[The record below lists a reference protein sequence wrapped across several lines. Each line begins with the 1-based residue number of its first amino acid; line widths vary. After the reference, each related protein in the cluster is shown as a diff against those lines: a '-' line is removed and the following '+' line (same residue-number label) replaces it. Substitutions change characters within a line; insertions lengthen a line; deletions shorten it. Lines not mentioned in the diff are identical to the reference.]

1 MHRQA
6 GYAEDPFCDKLAA
19 LASCPATREW
29 LTRMTTSLA
38 LARMDTHACMH
49 QGMSPLRVCCC
60 IGASRPRFRR
70 ITEHSQS
77 ARLAAVLGSPR
88 CVACHR
94 SPDWPSA
101 MQLLK
106 GVSSHKSG
114 THQQGCLNL
123 FTSTCSSSLNGA
135 EVHLRT
141 ACPSMQ
147 FSGRRVTEVSCFCIT
162 VNMYP
167 SAECFCTDGVIM
179 EAARKISA
187 LPKQDIPSAASVRSQ
202 DSLQPR
208 RCNLV

>member
-6 GYAEDPFCDKLAA
+6 GDNEDPFCDKLDAA
-19 LASCPATREW
+19 LASCPATTEW

-49 QGMSPLRVCCC
+49 QGMSPLRACCC
-60 IGASRPRFRR
+60 IGASRPPFRR
-70 ITEHSQS
+70 ITEHSRS

-88 CVACHR
+88 CIEYHR

-101 MQLLK
+101 MQLSK
-106 GVSSHKSG
+106 GVSSHKSA

-123 FTSTCSSSLNGA
+123 FTSTCSSSLTGA

-167 SAECFCTDGVIM
+167 SA
-179 EAARKISA
+179 
-187 LPKQDIPSAASVRSQ
+187 
-202 DSLQPR
+202 
-208 RCNLV
+208 